1 MKKIIF
7 VTQSKGGTGKSALT
21 NSLAQQY
28 PKALIIDMDDEFR
41 TISCSLTDR
50 NTIAFSFYDK
60 LKNIDRSLFDTFIEM
75 VEGVNEELLI
85 CDLSP
90 AISQQLV
97 FILNPKYDEFGE
109 AIEQFLAH
117 IGAELEL
124 YIVVGGGNIFEPT
137 TRYLRN
143 IYPVVNQR
151 FPIIVYKNAYFP
163 FSEEQDR
170 LLEDYA
176 TEHSLEV
183 IPLEIVTSFNI
194 ARLSRS

>member
-7 VTQSKGGTGKSALT
+7 VTQAKGGTGKSALT
-21 NSLAQQY
+21 NLLAHRN
-28 PKALIIDMDDEFR
+28 PEALIVDMDDDFR

-50 NTIAFSFYDK
+50 SPIVFSFYDK
-60 LKNIDRSLFDTFIEM
+60 LKNIDRSLFDKFIEM
-75 VEGVNEELLI
+75 VEGVNEELFI

-90 AISQQLV
+90 AIAQQLV
-97 FILNPKYDEFGE
+97 FILNSKYDEFGE
-109 AIEQFLAH
+109 LIEQFLAH

-137 TRYLRN
+137 TKYLRN
-143 IYPVVNQR
+143 MYPVVNQR
-151 FPIIVYKNAYFP
+151 FPIIIYKNAYFP

-183 IPLEIVTSFNI
+183 MPLEIVS
-194 ARLSRS
+194 SYK

>member
-21 NSLAQQY
+21 NSLAHKH
-28 PKALIIDMDDEFR
+28 PKALIIDMDDDFR
-41 TISCSLTDR
+41 TISCSLTNR
-50 NTIAFSFYDK
+50 TPIAFSFYDK
-60 LKNIDRSLFDTFIEM
+60 LKNIDRSRIDKFIEM
-75 VEGVNEELLI
+75 VEGVNEELFI

-90 AISQQLV
+90 AIAQQLV
-97 FILNPKYDEFGE
+97 FILNSKYDEFGKF
-109 AIEQFLAH
+109 IEQFLSH

-143 IYPVVNQR
+143 MYPVVNQR
-151 FPIIVYKNAYFP
+151 FPIIIYKNAYFP

-170 LLEDYA
+170 LLEEYA
-176 TEHSLEV
+176 GEHSLEV
-183 IPLEIVTSFNI
+183 IPLEIVTSFK
-194 ARLSRS
+194 